1 VGDGQTA
8 GHQTSSKIGTRIGS
22 KIGEVVVPEEG
33 LGPSKQDRIV
43 VAALDVFGEHGTAKS
58 TLQMVAKAA
67 GVSVGLVQHHFGSKD
82 RLIDA
87 VNTYALGVIR
97 AEMSRPLTASPGQ
110 SVLEMGRRVSF
121 LLSQQL
127 TAVDYLARLLVEGAP
142 AGAAFFDSTA
152 QIGLARWRRL
162 AEEGGTVE
170 DLDLEWAALNPL
182 VLVLGAVI
190 MRRHIDRHL
199 PEPFVTPA
207 QLERWKDSVNKLLER
222 GQICRPPQ

>member
-1 VGDGQTA
+1 M
-8 GHQTSSKIGTRIGS
+8 
-22 KIGEVVVPEEG
+22 VPEEG

-182 VLVLGAVI
+182 VLVMGAVI

-207 QLERWKDSVNKLLER
+207 QLERWKESVNKLLER
-222 GQICRPPQ
+222 GQIRQPPQ

>member
-1 VGDGQTA
+1 MGDGQTA
-8 GHQTSSKIGTRIGS
+8 GHQTSSTIGTRIGS

-142 AGAAFFDSTA
+142 AGPPSSTRPLRSDWRAGAGWPRRAARSR
-152 QIGLARWRRL
+152 IWIWSGRR
-162 AEEGGTVE
+162 
-170 DLDLEWAALNPL
+170 
-182 VLVLGAVI
+182 
-190 MRRHIDRHL
+190 
-199 PEPFVTPA
+199 
-207 QLERWKDSVNKLLER
+207 
-222 GQICRPPQ
+222 

>member
-1 VGDGQTA
+1 M
-8 GHQTSSKIGTRIGS
+8 
-22 KIGEVVVPEEG
+22 VPEEG

-222 GQICRPPQ
+222 GQIRRPPQ

>member
-1 VGDGQTA
+1 M
-8 GHQTSSKIGTRIGS
+8 
-22 KIGEVVVPEEG
+22 VPEEG

-43 VAALDVFGEHGTAKS
+43 LAALDVFGEHGTAKS

-182 VLVLGAVI
+182 VLVMGAVI

-207 QLERWKDSVNKLLER
+207 QLERWKESVNKLLER
-222 GQICRPPQ
+222 GQIRQPPQ